1 MFNSKPNDDRE
12 HACGWRRV
20 GTFWPS
26 AMTGDVDGIGK
37 WQKKFE
43 NMLDT
48 LEAERIKDSNK
59 N

>member
-1 MFNSKPNDDRE
+1 
-12 HACGWRRV
+12 
-20 GTFWPS
+20 
-26 AMTGDVDGIGK
+26 MTGDVDGIGK